1 MSDLFGSSNGSGTG
15 INNSNSQS
23 NSLNSNDNLGRHL
36 RPDRPPTAATTTT
49 PVADRGVVTIAS
61 SANASASASAS
72 TSAAPAAATA
82 TAASAVTPSASP
94 VSPKPTKR
102 SSATTCVTCRSR
114 KVRCD
119 GRRDKCSNCDRLGF
133 PCTYEDP
140 NSDAN
145 GLSSASTLPLPRR
158 RVRQACENCHSR
170 KARCS
175 GHTPVCD
182 RCRSHNIE
190 CIYRQSKRA
199 RLTLQHAPRDDQAA
213 ISPTASSTAAA
224 GAALREQARRSQ
236 SREDAAHESDAGGAE
251 AIGSNTPSTF
261 NQDISASDPQFESLI
276 SRALDN
282 FFHHVHH
289 IPMLS
294 FLHRASLMQRHRAG
308 RLDRPLL
315 LALIGITSI
324 LTDLGPG
331 TREYG
336 EKCVDESEA
345 LILKSLENPST
356 IKVQSLAIIIKY
368 RILTRRYSCA
378 FVLAATAM
386 RFAMALRLNHE
397 NNDLC
402 FLAQESRRRLMW
414 ALFMIDQG
422 MAGGYRDLTL
432 WTPELIHISLPCN
445 ERDFE
450 FDLAPTSMRS
460 LVPSPDE
467 SENDDVGSLALHVRI
482 LWIRGRILK
491 FAKRAAACSSDED
504 LGRVREQ
511 MEAFAKELNDYAER
525 LQVSFRWSDN
535 SLRLRA
541 YSPRLCAFIM
551 IHIWWR
557 QCHCDLYRLGLVGL
571 RDSLSRSAADRLG
584 PEFIAGCQRLCFEHA
599 LEMSNMFTSIKEL
612 NNYPVADLDMPVCA
626 YQCVRMLYYIY
637 QLNPDEYG
645 LTPDML
651 RQKASVCL
659 HVTKGCCSG
668 TSAVSIQAD
677 LQRLMDHGLS
687 VQATPNRL
695 ISEEPFDDRNG
706 TGPRRVSR
714 RGRAKQVQL
723 VDDPD
728 SGAPAADEL
737 TNRPYGIG
745 AWEDIQ
751 VPEASRAEE
760 QAIMVHHYQQQ
771 QQQQQPQQQQQ
782 QQLDQSGSLEF
793 NNAFEGAL
801 DSLDFNMEPMGLDSL
816 APWFSNEWPQGDF
829 QTDF

>member
-1 MSDLFGSSNGSGTG
+1 MADLFGSSSGGSNNNN
-15 INNSNSQS
+15 NNSSIPKNQ
-23 NSLNSNDNLGRHL
+23 NNNHNSNDSLGRHL
-36 RPDRPPTAATTTT
+36 RPDRPPTAATPTNQ
-49 PVADRGVVTIAS
+49 ADLS
-61 SANASASASAS
+61 
-72 TSAAPAAATA
+72 APAAAVSSAAA
-82 TAASAVTPSASP
+82 TAAVTTSASS

-102 SSATTCVTCRSR
+102 SSATTCVTCRAR

-119 GRRDKCSNCDRLGF
+119 GRRDICSNCERLGF
-133 PCTYEDP
+133 SCTYEDP
-140 NSDAN
+140 NSDPN
-145 GLSSASTLPLPRR
+145 GLSSAPSFPLPRR
-158 RVRQACENCHSR
+158 RVRQACESCHSR

-175 GHTPVCD
+175 GDTPACV
-182 RCRSHNIE
+182 RCRAQGLE
-190 CIYRQSKRA
+190 CVYRASKRA
-199 RLTLQHAPRDDQAA
+199 RLSIHHAPRVDATLR
-213 ISPTASSTAAA
+213 SPTTSSSATAA
-224 GAALREQARRSQ
+224 REQHTRRSH
-236 SREDAAHESDAGGAE
+236 SREDAAHDSDAGAAE
-251 AIGSNTPSTF
+251 AVASNTPSTF
-261 NQDISASDPQFESLI
+261 NQELSVSDPQFESLI

-282 FFHHVHH
+282 FFRHVHH

-294 FLHRASLMQRHRAG
+294 FLHRASLMQRHHAG

-315 LALIGITSI
+315 LALIGITSM

-336 EKCVDESEA
+336 EKCVDESET

-356 IKVQSLAIIIKY
+356 IKVQTLALIIKY
-368 RILTRRYSCA
+368 RILNRRFSSA
-378 FVLAATAM
+378 FVLAATAA

-450 FDLAPTSMRS
+450 FDLAPPSMRS

-467 SENDDVGSLALHVRI
+467 SENDDIGSLALHVRI
-482 LWIRGRILK
+482 LWVRGRILK
-491 FAKRAAACSSDED
+491 FAKRAAACSNDED
-504 LGRVREQ
+504 LGRLRDQ
-511 MEAFAKELNDYAER
+511 LQSFAKELAEFAER
-525 LQVSFRWSDN
+525 LPVSFRWSDN

-541 YSPRLCAFIM
+541 YSPRLCVFIM

-571 RDSLSRSAADRLG
+571 RDSLSRSAAERLG
-584 PEFIAGCQRLCFEHA
+584 PDFISGCQRQCFEHA
-599 LEMSNMFTSIKEL
+599 LEMSNMFTSIKQL
-612 NNYPVADLDMPVCA
+612 DHYPVADLDMPVCA

-637 QLNPDEYG
+637 HLNADEYS
-645 LTPDML
+645 LTPDIL
-651 RQKASVCL
+651 RKKASICL
-659 HVTKGCCSG
+659 EVTKGCCSG
-668 TSAVSIQAD
+668 TAAVSIQSD

-687 VQATPNRL
+687 VQVTPSRL
-695 ISEEPFDDRNG
+695 ASEEPHGATNG
-706 TGPRRVSR
+706 TGPKRVSR
-714 RGRAKQVQL
+714 LGRAKQVQL

-737 TNRPYGIG
+737 TNRPFGIG

-751 VPEASRAEE
+751 VPESEKPDEPAP
-760 QAIMVHHYQQQ
+760 MP
-771 QQQQQPQQQQQ
+771 PQHAVQ
-782 QQLDQSGSLEF
+782 GSLEV

-816 APWFSNEWPQGDF
+816 AWFSNEWAQGDF
-829 QTDF
+829 QTEF